1 MTKHTPGEWQIQDFS
16 LSWLRIVAE
25 DGVTTICELPFLK
38 EAHFAE
44 VRANARLIKTSPKMM
59 AALKDY
65 VAETDSVGLSL
76 RGVKAKQKAL
86 AVIREAEGETD
97 V

>member
-1 MTKHTPGEWQIQDFS
+1 MAKHTPESWQIQDFS

-44 VRANARLIKTSPKMM
+44 VRAHARLIKVSPIMLEELRDCLCILEANYLEPKHQ
-59 AALKDY
+59 
-65 VAETDSVGLSL
+65 DSI
-76 RGVKAKQKAL
+76 RT
-86 AVIREAEGETD
+86 VIRKAEGETD
-97 V
+97 E